1 MKVLTEDAIVAC
13 SHPPGTV
20 VNQASQRLVTIDRRK
35 VLVEID
41 PENRTIRNCPNAAP
55 PFVPC
60 LQTLR
65 VATGYSPHLKVDG
78 KRICLDTVTGFTT
91 GTPPGAVLYFV
102 RAPGQ
107 KLVSDMG

>member
-13 SHPPGTV
+13 AHPPGTV
-20 VNQASQRLVTIDRRK
+20 VNQASQRLVTVNGRR

-41 PENRTIRNCPNAAP
+41 PELRTIRNCPNAAP
-55 PFVPC
+55 PFVAC
-60 LQTLR
+60 LQTLK

-107 KLVSDMG
+107 QLVSDVG